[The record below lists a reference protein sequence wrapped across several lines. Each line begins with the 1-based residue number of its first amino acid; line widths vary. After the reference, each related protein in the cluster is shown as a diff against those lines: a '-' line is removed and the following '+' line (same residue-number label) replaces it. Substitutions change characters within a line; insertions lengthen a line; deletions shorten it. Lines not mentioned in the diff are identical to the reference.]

1 MEGEQN
7 GRMEKKQEK
16 RIQEEVQG
24 PTDRKRH
31 IEMNVKKTT
40 EAKVATQNKAF
51 DLYKYLK

>member
-1 MEGEQN
+1 
-7 GRMEKKQEK
+7 MEKKQEK